1 MAHLEAGAL
10 WALAANELPA
20 EERARLESHLAG
32 CAACVAELE
41 RVKAHRAL
49 LQEARAATPQVR
61 WDDVGSRL
69 RSAAAAHL
77 ERRAPRARWPWA
89 VALAGACAALL
100 VLWLARGQSRPVDER
115 SASEAIARTHPAS
128 GSTDDGAGT
137 VRAESTAG
145 AMVKKGAGGEQPL
158 RTGMRLRSGVA
169 VRTPAR
175 ASAVLRLPDASRVRL
190 SADSEVELSR
200 AETKDVHLT
209 VHQGRL
215 SVRASHAERRAFL
228 VEVAGLRVSVVGTVF
243 TVERTAHG
251 ASVAV
256 SEGRVRVEVA
266 GHPARLVGAGE
277 RMELHEGAEGNV
289 LEQEALSAPDREAVV
304 ALDAPVVVD
313 DSSAQVTEDEAAAD
327 VHLAEASSPGSA
339 GSMASPNDVPVDGRD
354 SVASPPAGTVG
365 LGTSPTVGLAE
376 GTGTHEKTASAPPS
390 VGAGTRGKATVAAPS
405 VATTGRREKRAVTSP
420 SLGADTR
427 EAPPGAPP
435 SVGDGTHGQH
445 AVAKSPGDASGGRST
460 QPEPSAP
467 ATAESTQA
475 TPPTVLA
482 HGPKAE
488 TTTAKPPEPLVAPST
503 SGHAPALS
511 SVPPS
516 TAPVVTEAMPRP
528 ESTPPSS
535 PPRSIF
541 ALNTGTSR
549 TPQRMSPADPSQEF
563 EPYPAPSVTERL
575 SQSARTPPLPETVA
589 EGPPPKK
596 KRAPLIPVELLS
608 KDADERFLGYV
619 RLQLGP
625 RTCEGFLSG
634 LEEIAA
640 KSPRADHREQARYLK
655 ARCFEERLQA
665 TDAKMEYRQYL
676 NDFPRGRYA
685 REASTALLP

>member
-1 MAHLEAGAL
+1 MAHLDAGAL

-20 EERARLESHLAG
+20 EERARVESHLAG
-32 CAACVAELE
+32 CAACGAELE

-49 LQEARAATPQVR
+49 LQGARASTPQVR

-89 VALAGACAALL
+89 IALAGACAALL
-100 VLWLARGQSRPVDER
+100 VLWLAPGQSRLADEG
-115 SASEAIARTHPAS
+115 AEAEAVARPHPAS

-137 VRAESTAG
+137 VRAESTSG
-145 AMVKKGAGGEQPL
+145 AMVKAGAGGEQPL

-175 ASAVLRLPDASRVRL
+175 SSAMLRLPDASRVRL

-228 VEVAGLRVSVVGTVF
+228 VEAAGLRVSVVGTVF

-277 RMELHEGAEGNV
+277 RMELRESAEGDV
-289 LEQEALSAPDREAVV
+289 LEQEALSAPDREAVI
-304 ALDAPVVVD
+304 ALEAPMEFD
-313 DSSAQVTEDEAAAD
+313 EAGAQVTGDEAAAD
-327 VHLAEASSPGSA
+327 VRLAEASSPGPA
-339 GSMASPNDVPVDGRD
+339 GAMASPNGAPVDGRD

-365 LGTSPTVGLAE
+365 LGTAPTE
-376 GTGTHEKTASAPPS
+376 ETAGAPPP
-390 VGAGTRGKATVAAPS
+390 VGAGTPGKATVAVPA
-405 VATTGRREKRAVTSP
+405 VATPGPRKKRAVTSP

-427 EAPPGAPP
+427 EAPPGTSP
-435 SVGDGTHGQH
+435 SVGHGTRGQH
-445 AVAKSPGDASGGRST
+445 AVAESPGDASGGRST
-460 QPEPSAP
+460 PPSSSTP
-467 ATAESTQA
+467 ASAESTQA

-482 HGPKAE
+482 QGPMTE
-488 TTTAKPPEPLVAPST
+488 TTTAKPPEPRLAPSD

-511 SVPPS
+511 SVSPS
-516 TAPVVTEAMPRP
+516 TAPVATEALPRS
-528 ESTPPSS
+528 EATPPTS

-541 ALNTGTSR
+541 ALNTGASR
-549 TPQRMSPADPSQEF
+549 TPQRMSPTDPSQEF

-665 TDAKMEYRQYL
+665 TDAKLEYRQYL